1 MVKFQSSTLVKHASH
16 KCGYST
22 VHGVAKSVL
31 YRWAACVVKRAR
43 DREAGCVS
51 ADWHVVKAM
60 ADCLRHNA
68 HPASIQNLS
77 VVSTTKVLSPF
88 VCFYVSD
95 GIINKSNKTHSPWQ
109 RSEVLDLWY
118 QLCEC
123 AQMHKAQAQELE
135 LAKQVKYLDFLV
147 QPKERVRRFIAS
159 MQLQEIDTLAAIE
172 ARFEELQLEARWSD
186 RVGSALGDMVQY
198 LRSKADHSLQSTA
211 SKSVSLFV

>member
-1 MVKFQSSTLVKHASH
+1 VYGGGVLLTRLLCVAWIEPKVCHASDPLIYAALLWSAH
-16 KCGYST
+16 ARVSTDAMCYHVLLGT
-22 VHGVAKSVL
+22 VHGVAKSVFH
-31 YRWAACVVKRAR
+31 RWATRVVKQAR

-135 LAKQVKYLDFLV
+135 LAKQVNIYA
-147 QPKERVRRFIAS
+147 ICAS
-159 MQLQEIDTLAAIE
+159 DEI
-172 ARFEELQLEARWSD
+172 
-186 RVGSALGDMVQY
+186 
-198 LRSKADHSLQSTA
+198 
-211 SKSVSLFV
+211 SLFNQRREFEDS